1 MYYLR
6 KFDMAGIC
14 VMICVSAT
22 PPVYYGFMCENSQ
35 FYGILFLAQIWLAC
49 LAALYVTMRPA
60 QKNFGNNWIIAV
72 AYLVAGYSTAP
83 ALIYLAYYIEED
95 QAPQTNIWPWLGGG
109 ILYAIGAILYAIK
122 FPERYIRGVFDIYG
136 SSHQLF
142 HLFVLAAA
150 FLQYWASIRSFHER
164 QLFTCPESKG
174 ISFQ

>member
-1 MYYLR
+1 M
-6 KFDMAGIC
+6 
-14 VMICVSAT
+14 
-22 PPVYYGFMCENSQ
+22 
-35 FYGILFLAQIWLAC
+35 
-49 LAALYVTMRPA
+49 
-60 QKNFGNNWIIAV
+60 
-72 AYLVAGYSTAP
+72 AGYSTAP

-174 ISFQ
+174 ISF